1 MKRAVIFDFGGVLMK
16 TLDYSYRHQ
25 WDDRLGLPG
34 NTVEKLVHGS
44 ESWRQAQLGSLSMED
59 YWQDVAEQLKL
70 SPQELTQLQA
80 DYFKG
85 DRLDSNLIGYIREL
99 RARGHR
105 VALLSNDS
113 AALHQK
119 LERLDILD
127 LFDPLIISANIGFM
141 KPAPEAYLAMLHALQ
156 LPPEQ
161 TVFIDDMPYNIIGA
175 QAVGIHA
182 IQYTPDLDLREILE
196 SLLRSE

>member
-25 WDDRLGLPG
+25 WDDRLGLPR
-34 NTVEKLVHGS
+34 NTVEKVVHGS
-44 ESWRQAQLGSLSMED
+44 ESWRQAQLGTLSLKD

-70 SPQELTQLQA
+70 SPHDLTQLQE

-85 DRLDSNLIGYIREL
+85 DRLDGELIAYIREL
-99 RARGHR
+99 RTRGHC

-113 AALHQK
+113 PALQQK
-119 LERLDILD
+119 LERLDIQD
-127 LFDPLIISANIGFM
+127 LFDPLIISANIGYM
-141 KPAPEAYLAMLHALQ
+141 KPAPDAYLAMLHALQ
-156 LPPEQ
+156 LAPEQ
-161 TVFIDDMPYNIIGA
+161 TVFIDDMPYNIVGA

-182 IQYTPDLDLREILE
+182 IQYTPDLDLREVLE